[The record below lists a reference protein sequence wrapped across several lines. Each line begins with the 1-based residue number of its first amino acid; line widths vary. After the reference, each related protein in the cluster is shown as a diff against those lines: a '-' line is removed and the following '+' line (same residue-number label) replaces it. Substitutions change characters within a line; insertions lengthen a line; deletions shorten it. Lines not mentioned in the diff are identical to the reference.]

1 MEPLQT
7 LKFDPWK
14 FAYSSEQ
21 TLNLQAYVAPKHSGS
36 LNNVDGDF
44 KMYRNGNLKL
54 YNYGMKK
61 LQGRW
66 RDA

>member
-1 MEPLQT
+1 MSL
-7 LKFDPWK
+7 L
-14 FAYSSEQ
+14 
-21 TLNLQAYVAPKHSGS
+21 AYVAPKHSGS